1 MSRRMTDI
9 WGSPVKVI
17 QIVIESITIELN
29 SDDFLNRRVRNAQ
42 RLLKALKNALTVLM
56 RILQTRIR
64 MSLVQKA
71 QGAHTAL
78 TVPSASSFDEDLST
92 TAGFPRTSTSPSAGG
107 GASCHQR

>member
-1 MSRRMTDI
+1 MTNI

-17 QIVIESITIELN
+17 QIVIESITIELY
-29 SDDFLNRRVRNAQ
+29 SDDFLNRRVGYAQ
-42 RLLKALKNALTVLM
+42 GLLKALENALAVLM
-56 RILQTRIR
+56 GVLQTRIR
-64 MSLVQKA
+64 ISLAQKA

-78 TVPSASSFDEDLST
+78 AVPSASSFDEDLST